1 MQKTARIQ
9 GANAQCLSLGGSSF
23 PECLAPINPGIEE
36 SAMVPISTTISGPES
51 TSAGLLKS
59 NTHGVSVISAL
70 G

>member
-1 MQKTARIQ
+1 MQNTGRIQ

-23 PECLAPINPGIEE
+23 PECLAPINPSIEE
-36 SAMVPISTTISGPES
+36 SAMVPISRTISRPES